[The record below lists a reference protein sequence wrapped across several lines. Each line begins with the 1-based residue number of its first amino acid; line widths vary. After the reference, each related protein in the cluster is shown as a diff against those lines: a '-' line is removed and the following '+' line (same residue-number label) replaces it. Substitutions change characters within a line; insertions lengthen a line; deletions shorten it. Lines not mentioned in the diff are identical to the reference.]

1 MAGTRGERL
10 RAARAR
16 RGFKSA
22 RLAAKALGLA
32 ISTYGAH
39 ERAESAGGRDYG
51 PDEAKFYA
59 RRFGVSPEWLLTGRG
74 QGERDEFPGIPPVL
88 EEEEE
93 ASKVPVVGYVGAGA
107 ETHLYAVAQDGLD
120 QVERPCDAS
129 DTTVAV
135 EIRGESLGP
144 LFNRWLVF
152 YDSVR
157 RPPTR
162 DLVGELCVVGLADG
176 RILLKQLQ
184 RGSSEGLY
192 NLLSSAEPPILDAKL
207 EWAARVTTISRRRSR
222 FP

>member
-1 MAGTRGERL
+1 MASTRGERL

-22 RLAAKALGLA
+22 RLAARALGIA

-51 PDEAKFYA
+51 PDEAKYYA

-74 QGERDEFPGIPPVL
+74 QGARDEFPGIPPAP

-93 ASKVPVVGYVGAGA
+93 PKVPVVGYVGAGSEA
-107 ETHLYAVAQDGLD
+107 HFYAVAQDNLD
-120 QVERPCDAS
+120 QVEQPHGAS

-135 EIRGESLGP
+135 EIRGDSLGSY
-144 LFNRWLVF
+144 FNRWLVF

-157 RPPTR
+157 RPATP
-162 DLVGELCVVGLADG
+162 DLIGDLCVVGLTDG

-184 RGSSEGLY
+184 RGRSEGLY
-192 NLLSSAEPPILDAKL
+192 NLLSPAEPPILDAKI
-207 EWAARVTTISRRRSR
+207 EWAARATRLSRR
-222 FP
+222 